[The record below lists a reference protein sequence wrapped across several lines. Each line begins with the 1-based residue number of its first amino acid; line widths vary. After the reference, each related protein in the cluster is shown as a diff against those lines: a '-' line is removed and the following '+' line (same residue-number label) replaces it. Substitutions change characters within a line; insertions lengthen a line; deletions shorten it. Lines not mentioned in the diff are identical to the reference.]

1 MSRMLVVLLV
11 LAGHGRS
18 LDPDSPVL
26 RLQVWLDRA
35 HFSTGEIDAEGG
47 SNTRR
52 ALLAFEREKGLAA
65 SETPTDEVWQAL
77 DTEGAPA
84 LVSYTLA
91 SDDVA
96 GPFDTPPTD
105 MMDKARVARLT
116 YASPLEKLAE
126 KFHASPRL
134 LQRLN
139 PGASFDREGEVV
151 LVPNVPAPPPAKAG
165 KVVVDADQ
173 LAVIALDADNKIL
186 ARYPASVGSEHD
198 PLPNGSFAVKR
209 VKRDPSFFYN
219 PDLFWDADESHAKAK
234 LPPGP
239 NNPVGVVWIGLS
251 LEHYGIHGTPEPA
264 MVGKTQSHG
273 CIRLTNWDASELA
286 DLVSAG
292 TPVELVRTER

>member
-1 MSRMLVVLLV
+1 MPRMLLV
-11 LAGHGRS
+11 ILALAGAGRS
-18 LDPDSPVL
+18 IDPDSPVL
-26 RLQVWLDRA
+26 RLQVLLDRA
-35 HFSTGEIDAEGG
+35 HFSPGEIDAEEG

-52 ALLAFEREKGLAA
+52 ALLAFEQEKGLAT

-77 DTEGAPA
+77 DTESAPA
-84 LVSYTLA
+84 LVSYTLIA
-91 SDDVA
+91 DDVA
-96 GPFDTPPTD
+96 GPFETPPAD
-105 MMDKARVARLT
+105 MMDKARVARLG

-139 PGASFDREGEVV
+139 PGASFEREGDVV
-151 LVPNVPAPPPAKAG
+151 RVPNVPATPPVKAE

-173 LAVIALDADNKIL
+173 LAVIALDAENKIL

-198 PLPNGSFAVKR
+198 PLPNGSVEVKLVKR
-209 VKRDPSFFYN
+209 EPFFFYN

-239 NNPVGVVWIGLS
+239 NSPVGVVWIGLS
-251 LEHYGIHGTPEPA
+251 LDHYGIHGTPEPS

-273 CIRLTNWDASELA
+273 CIRLTNWDATELA
-286 DLVSAG
+286 ELVSAG